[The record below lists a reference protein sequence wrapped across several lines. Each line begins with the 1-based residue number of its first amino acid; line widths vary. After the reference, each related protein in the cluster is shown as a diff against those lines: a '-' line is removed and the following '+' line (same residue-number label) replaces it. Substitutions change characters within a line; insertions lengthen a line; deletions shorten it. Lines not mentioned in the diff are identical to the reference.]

1 MNIDEAIKEFKSNAA
16 TKYSH
21 ADIGLIK
28 AVVNELGVVEFEIYS
43 APQKLNLFIRD
54 LDNNVHIHPT
64 MIVSKLQF
72 FGSTFPSKFPA
83 HPYIVTLD
91 DWSPDGIETQQKM
104 GVSEVFCSK
113 EFIWIPVGVECLC
126 GKVHELDE

>member
-1 MNIDEAIKEFKSNAA
+1 MNIDEAIKEFMSNRT
-16 TKYSH
+16 TKYSQS
-21 ADIGLIK
+21 DIGLIK

-72 FGSTFPSKFPA
+72 FGSTFPSKFPI

-91 DWSPDGIETQQKM
+91 GWLRDGIETQQKT
-104 GVSEVFCSK
+104 GVSKVFVVKNLSGSQLVLSACAGR
-113 EFIWIPVGVECLC
+113 FMN
-126 GKVHELDE
+126 

>member
-21 ADIGLIK
+21 ADISLIK
-28 AVVNELGVVEFEIYS
+28 AVVDELGVVEFEIYS
-43 APQKLNLFIRD
+43 TTQKLDLFIRD

-72 FGSTFPSKFPA
+72 SGSTIPSNYTG

-91 DWSPDGIETQQKM
+91 DWSQDGIQTKQKTD
-104 GVSEVFCSK
+104 VSEVFCN
-113 EFIWIPVGVECLC
+113 ERFIWIPVGVECQC